1 MTTTHTAGEVV
12 TLTYTWQEDG
22 KTIKRSPSAVFTG
35 KEYDIDGETFYL
47 YKHVK
52 SGFEAYLSID
62 DLRAMMPKQV
72 GTVEEVT
79 F

>member
-1 MTTTHTAGEVV
+1 MTTTHVAGETVS
-12 TLTYTWQEDG
+12 LTYTWQEDG

-47 YKHVK
+47 YIHVK
-52 SGFEAYLSID
+52 SQFHSYLSLD
-62 DLRAMMPKQV
+62 DLRTMLPTQV
-72 GTVEEVT
+72 GTVDEVT